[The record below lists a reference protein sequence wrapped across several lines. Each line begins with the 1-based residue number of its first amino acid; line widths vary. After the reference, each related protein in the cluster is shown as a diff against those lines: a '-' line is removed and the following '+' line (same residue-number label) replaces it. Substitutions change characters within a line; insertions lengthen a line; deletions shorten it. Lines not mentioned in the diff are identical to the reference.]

1 MYQESNQELKR
12 LVEKAQNGDRDAFKE
27 IFDRLS
33 DRFFAYI
40 FSRTSNRDDSLD
52 IVQETFIDLW
62 NSLKKFKYK
71 SDQSFRGFLFTII
84 KRKLYRYYKKK
95 QKIISLD
102 RLNEK
107 QLVQP
112 AVKQNDYG
120 YILKHIDTLTS
131 KNQDIVRLRY
141 WSQMTFNEIAA
152 VLNITETAAKVRHHR
167 ALRKLK
173 INLTKDNYAV

>member
-1 MYQESNQELKR
+1 MEQNSEELKA

-33 DRFFAYI
+33 DRFFAYT
-40 FSRTSNRDDSLD
+40 FSRTSNRDDALD
-52 IVQETFIDLW
+52 ISQEAFIELW
-62 NSLKKFKYK
+62 NSLKRFKYR
-71 SDQSFRGFLFTII
+71 SDQSFYGFLFKII
-84 KRKLYRYYKKK
+84 KRKLYQYYKKK

-102 RLNEK
+102 VLDEK

-112 AVKQNDYG
+112 AAKQNDYG
-120 YILKHIDTLTS
+120 YILGYVNTLTS
-131 KNQDIVRLRY
+131 KNQDIIRLRY

-167 ALRKLK
+167 ALQKLK
-173 INLTKDNYAV
+173 INLTKDNYAI

>member
-1 MYQESNQELKR
+1 MEENSEELKI
-12 LVEKAQNGDRDAFKE
+12 LVEKAQNGNTNAFKE
-27 IFDRLS
+27 IFDCLS

-40 FSRTSNRDDSLD
+40 FSRTSNRDDALD
-52 IVQETFIDLW
+52 IAQESFIELW
-62 NSLKKFKYK
+62 KSLKRFKYK
-71 SDQSFRGFLFTII
+71 SDQSFHGFLFKII
-84 KRKLYRYYKKK
+84 KRKLYHYYRKK

-102 RLNEK
+102 KLNEK

-112 AVKQNDYG
+112 AAKQNDYG
-120 YILKHIDTLTS
+120 YVLNHIDKLTS
-131 KNQDIVRLRY
+131 TYQDVIRLRY

-173 INLTKDNYAV
+173 INLTKDNYAI

>member
-1 MYQESNQELKR
+1 MEQNSEELKI
-12 LVEKAQNGDRDAFKE
+12 LVQKAQNGSKDAFKE

-62 NSLKKFKYK
+62 NSLKKFRYK
-71 SDQSFRGFLFTII
+71 SDQSFYGFLFTII
-84 KRKLYRYYKKK
+84 KRKLYHYYKKK

-102 RLNEK
+102 RLDEK

-112 AVKQNDYG
+112 ATKQKNYG

-131 KNQDIVRLRY
+131 KNQDIIRLRY

-152 VLNITETAAKVRHHR
+152 VLNITETTAKVRHHR
-167 ALRKLK
+167 ALQKLK
-173 INLTKDNYAV
+173 INLTKKNYAI